1 MGYNAMD
8 EKLSLQNGA
17 AFMDKCLDAALN
29 EQRSVAHGAIDMDDW
44 SKAQEILSVAKR
56 NISLIEDLRAKFS
69 EYKKSVD
76 AAVETIGGGADSGD
90 KSAEVKEN
98 ASSSESTPEE
108 AADEPMAGDEF
119 LAQLEELIIEY
130 SYAMAVV
137 NEAAGIGDSFT
148 YNDEESKSMK
158 NPAKLSNSLWVDTAI
173 PKSKADELVKAV
185 REYCSSKA

>member
-1 MGYNAMD
+1 MD